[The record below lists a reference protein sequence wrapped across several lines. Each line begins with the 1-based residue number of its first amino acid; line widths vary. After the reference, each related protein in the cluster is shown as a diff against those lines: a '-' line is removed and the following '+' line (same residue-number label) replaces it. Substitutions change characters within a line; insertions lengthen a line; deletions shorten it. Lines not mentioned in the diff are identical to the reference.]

1 MPTDVPPQAHASE
14 AILKRSDAFG
24 LGDSLLAGRFNPL
37 PWLDLCLSSY
47 ELTIRPEANALLS
60 RQLLETRIEMMR
72 HQVSAALK
80 VRDHMNGRALL
91 ADEVGLGK
99 TIEACMIY
107 KELALRGLVRKVLV
121 LTPPALV
128 YQWHEELSTK
138 FLEEFTV
145 ASGPSNKFGDFASN
159 EKIIVSIDTA
169 KRTGVKKRLC
179 SVFWDLLIVDEAH
192 RLKNSRTLNY
202 RLVRDI
208 SSTYLLMLTATPIQ
222 NSLAELYNLINLV
235 KPGLLGSRLEFQSRF
250 SADYKGRRVTNHL
263 ALQRIL
269 SDVMIRTRR
278 NETGLPFTR
287 RYSNTMRL
295 IPKEG
300 EHRLYG
306 AVTEYVR
313 SRYESLPEA
322 KRVRAAPDVFLLI
335 TLQRQ
340 LTSSTPAISRA
351 LEKRRKRSTPEGVG
365 EIDRLLHLASCVK
378 EDSKLMAM
386 KKLVEAASGKV
397 LIFTTFLAT
406 QEYIRATLV
415 DLGMEVACY
424 SGAMNEEERQRSLK
438 AFRGD
443 AKVLVC
449 TEAGS
454 EGMNLQFCNVV
465 VNYDLPWNPLRV
477 EQRIGRV
484 HRIGQEKDVYI
495 FSLTVRDTIEDHILE
510 LLYEKI
516 QLFQL
521 TIGDL
526 ELILGDEVRRI
537 EPRIFRSFMEN
548 DKKGAKRAIEELG
561 SYLVGRKK
569 SAESTKRRNESI
581 FETVYLSPL
590 EEEGGQ

>member
-1 MPTDVPPQAHASE
+1 MSTDDEPLQVDSHGS
-14 AILKRSDAFG
+14 AIRVTDPYG
-24 LGDSLLAGRFNPL
+24 LGRSLLAGR
-37 PWLDLCLSSY
+37 LSSLSWL
-47 ELTIRPEANALLS
+47 ELSLRSYGLAIQPETGTLLS
-60 RQLLETRIEMMR
+60 GPLLGTRIEMMP

-80 VRDHMNGRALL
+80 VRDRMNGRALL

-107 KELALRGLVRKVLV
+107 KELALRGLVRKVLI

-128 YQWHEELSTK
+128 SQWHEELRTK
-138 FLEEFTV
+138 FLEEFTI
-145 ASGPSNKFGDFASN
+145 ASGPRRSIDFDSH
-159 EKIIVSIDTA
+159 EKLIASIDTA
-169 KRTGVKKRLC
+169 KRPGVNERLC
-179 SVFWDLLIVDEAH
+179 SVYWDLLIVDEAH

-202 RLVRDI
+202 RLARDI

-250 SADYKGRRVTNHL
+250 SADSKGRRVTNQL

-269 SDVMIRTRR
+269 SDVMVRTRR
-278 NETGLPFTR
+278 KETGLPFTQR
-287 RYSNTMRL
+287 FSNTIRL
-295 IPKEG
+295 VPTEG
-300 EHRLYG
+300 EHRLYN
-306 AVTEYVR
+306 AVTDYVR
-313 SRYESLPEA
+313 SCYESLPESR
-322 KRVRAAPDVFLLI
+322 RVRAAPDVFLLI

-340 LTSSTPAISRA
+340 LASSTPAISKA
-351 LEKRRKRSTPEGVG
+351 LRRRRERSTPEGAR
-365 EIDRLLHLASCVK
+365 EIDELLQLSSHVR
-378 EDSKLMAM
+378 EDSKMIAM
-386 KKLVEAASGKV
+386 KELVEATSGKLLV
-397 LIFTTFLAT
+397 FTTFLET
-406 QEYIRATLV
+406 QEYIRASLE
-415 DLGMEVACY
+415 DLGVSVTCY
-424 SGAMNEEERQRSLK
+424 SGAMDEGERQRSLND
-438 AFRGD
+438 FRGG

-454 EGMNLQFCNVV
+454 EGMNLQFCNLV

-484 HRIGQEKDVYI
+484 HRIGQVNDVYI
-495 FSLTVRDTIEDHILE
+495 FSLTVRDTIEDHILG

-548 DKKGAKRAIEELG
+548 DRKGAKRAIEKLG
-561 SYLVGRKK
+561 LDLLGRKRRAD
-569 SAESTKRRNESI
+569 SAKGRNDAI
-581 FETVYLSPL
+581 FEAVNLSPL
-590 EEEGGQ
+590 EGDEG